1 MGNPLVNHCIHLK
14 SKIFWIQNLKF
25 KIRTLKE
32 LKKTKKQKNKNK
44 NQNSCFSTFSQK
56 PNTKRERERENQ
68 DP

>member
-14 SKIFWIQNLKF
+14 SKIFLIQNLKF

-32 LKKTKKQKNKNK
+32 FIKKKKLMFFNV
-44 NQNSCFSTFSQK
+44 FSEAK
-56 PNTKRERERENQ
+56 HKERERERENQ

>member
-32 LKKTKKQKNKNK
+32 FIKKKKKLMFFNV
-44 NQNSCFSTFSQK
+44 FSEAK
-56 PNTKRERERENQ
+56 HKERERERESRSLVLGRE
-68 DP
+68 